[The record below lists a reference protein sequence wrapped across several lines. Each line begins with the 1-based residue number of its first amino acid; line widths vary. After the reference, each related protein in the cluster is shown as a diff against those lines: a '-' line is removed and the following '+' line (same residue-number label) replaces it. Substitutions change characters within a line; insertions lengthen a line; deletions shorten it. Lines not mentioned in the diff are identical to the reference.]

1 MKIAV
6 YLCACGA
13 NISEGIDFA
22 AISLELGQRADVAY
36 VKTID
41 FICSEEGKQAVEA
54 DLRELRPD
62 RVVVAAC
69 SPREYERALM
79 DTVERGGMNRYFLQF
94 VNIREQVAWVTPDRV
109 QAAAKAAAQ
118 IHGALA
124 RVARHRP
131 LEKKQL
137 EVCRDLLVIGAGPAG
152 LKASLALAEAGRK
165 VLLVE
170 KSPALGGMPSRY
182 EELFPNMECGPCLLE
197 PAIGDVIH
205 GPHSANLEYLTMA
218 EVSGVKGYY
227 GNFTVTVHQRPRFV
241 DAEMCVGCAECVAP
255 CPVTTPNEFDCGL
268 SLRKAMAFPYPGALP
283 NIPFLDEKTCLRQT
297 GADCTACQA
306 ACPVEGAVRFDDA
319 PRTVERTVGAI
330 IVAVGAS
337 LYDCRNLPELGHG
350 TVPGVYTSLEF
361 ERIMASNGPT
371 AGELRRHDGEAPGSV
386 AIVHCVGSL
395 SADHRP
401 YCSGVCCEYAFKF
414 NHMIEKKLP
423 GTKIHHLY
431 RELVMPGKEDF
442 TLSNHARHNPHS
454 TFSRYGAAAQ
464 VKVRQGQGDAVI
476 DYQDEE
482 GKPRSVSADL
492 VVLCPAVTGS
502 EGSERLAAIL
512 ETPRDNFGFFEEL
525 HGRIDSSQSKVKG
538 IYIAGAC
545 QAPMDIQKAVNQGMA
560 CAGYVLSGLAEGRTL
575 EIDPITAWVEEERCS
590 RCRTC
595 GSVCPYKAI
604 SFPDDKEAA
613 SVNALLCHGCGTCV
627 AACPAGA
634 MRGNHFEND
643 QIMAEIGALLV

>member
-13 NISEGIDFA
+13 NVSERIDFA
-22 AISLELGQRADVAY
+22 ELSLELGQRADVAY
-36 VKTID
+36 VKTAD
-41 FICSEEGKQAVEA
+41 FVCSEESKEAVETE
-54 DLRELRPD
+54 LRERRPD

-69 SPREYERALM
+69 SPREYERALG
-79 DTVERGGMNRYFLQF
+79 DVLERAGMNRYFLQF
-94 VNIREQVAWVTPDRV
+94 VNIREQVAWVTPDRA
-109 QAAAKAAAQ
+109 QATAKAAAQ
-118 IHGALA
+118 IHAALA
-124 RVARHRP
+124 RVANHRP
-131 LEKKQL
+131 LEKKEL
-137 EVCRDLLVIGAGPAG
+137 EVCRDVLVIGAGPAG
-152 LKASLALAEAGRK
+152 IKAALTLAEAGRK

-170 KSPALGGMPSRY
+170 KGPALGGMPSRY

-197 PAIGDVIH
+197 PAIGDVLH
-205 GPHSANLEYLTMA
+205 GPHSANLEYLTLA
-218 EVSGVKGYY
+218 EVAGVKGYY
-227 GNFTVTVHQRPRFV
+227 GNFTVTVRQSPRHV
-241 DAEMCVGCAECVAP
+241 DAELCVGCGECVAP

-268 SLRKAMAFPYPGALP
+268 SLRKAIAFPYPGVLP
-283 NIPFLDEKTCLRQT
+283 NIPFLDEKCCLRQT
-297 GADCTACQA
+297 GEDCTACQA
-306 ACPVEGAVRFDDA
+306 ACPVEGAVRYDEA
-319 PRTVERTVGAI
+319 SRTIERTVGAI

-337 LYDCRNLPELGHG
+337 LYDCRELPELGYG

-371 AGELRRHDGEAPGSV
+371 GGELRGRDGQAPGSV

-401 YCSGVCCEYAFKF
+401 YCSGICCDYAFKF

-423 GTKIHHLY
+423 GTKILHLY
-431 RELVMPGKEDF
+431 RELVMPGKEEF
-442 TLSNHARHNPHS
+442 ALYNHARHNPNAS
-454 TFSRYGAAAQ
+454 FARYGAP
-464 VKVRQGQGDAVI
+464 VKVGKGEGNAVV

-482 GKPRSVSADL
+482 GTPRSVAADL

-502 EGSERLAAIL
+502 GGSGQLAGIL
-512 ETPRDNFGFFEEL
+512 ETPLDAFGFFEEL
-525 HGRIDSSQSKVKG
+525 HGRTDSAQSKVKG

-560 CAGYVLSGLAEGRTL
+560 SAGYVLSGLAEGRNL
-575 EIDPITAWVEEERCS
+575 EIDPITAWVDDERCS

-604 SFPDDKEAA
+604 SFPDDQEAA

-627 AACPAGA
+627 SACPAGA

-643 QIMAEIGALLV
+643 QILAELGALLV

>member
-13 NISEGIDFA
+13 NISERIDFPEL
-22 AISLELGQRADVAY
+22 SRELGRRADVAY
-36 VKTID
+36 VKTAD
-41 FICSEEGKQAVEA
+41 FICSEESKQAVEA
-54 DLRELRPD
+54 ELREHRPD

-69 SPREYERALM
+69 SPREYERALG
-79 DTVERGGMNRYFLQF
+79 DVLERAGMNRYFLQF
-94 VNIREQVAWVTPDRV
+94 VNIREQVAWVTPGRE
-109 QAAAKAAAQ
+109 QATAKAAAQ
-118 IHGALA
+118 IHAALA
-124 RVARHRP
+124 RVANHRP
-131 LEKKQL
+131 LERKEL
-137 EVCRDLLVIGAGPAG
+137 EVCRDVLVIGAGPAG
-152 LKASLALAEAGRK
+152 IKAALTLAEAGRK

-197 PAIGDVIH
+197 PAIGDVLH
-205 GPHSANLEYLTMA
+205 GPHSANLEYLTLA
-218 EVSGVKGYY
+218 EVTGVKGYY
-227 GNFTVTVHQRPRFV
+227 GNFTVTVRQSPRHV
-241 DAEMCVGCAECVAP
+241 DAELCVGCGECVAP
-255 CPVTTPNEFDCGL
+255 CPATTPNEFDCGL
-268 SLRKAMAFPYPGALP
+268 SLRKAIAFPYPGVLP
-283 NIPFLDEKTCLRQT
+283 NIPFLDEKCCLRQT
-297 GADCTACQA
+297 GDGCTACQA
-306 ACPVEGAVRFDDA
+306 ACPVEGAVRYDDA
-319 PRTVERTVGAI
+319 PRTIERAVGAI
-330 IVAVGAS
+330 IVAVGAG
-337 LYDCRNLPELGHG
+337 LYDCRELPELGYG

-371 AGELRRHDGEAPGSV
+371 GGELRRHDGEAPGSV

-401 YCSGVCCEYAFKF
+401 YCSGICCDYAFKF

-423 GTKIHHLY
+423 GTKILHLY
-431 RELVMPGKEDF
+431 RELVMPGKEEF
-442 TLSNHARHNPHS
+442 TLYAHARHNPHAS
-454 TFSRYGAAAQ
+454 FARYGAP
-464 VKVRQGQGDAVI
+464 VKVKQGEGHAVV

-482 GKPRSVSADL
+482 GRPRSVAADL

-502 EGSERLAAIL
+502 GGAGHLAGIL
-512 ETPRDNFGFFEEL
+512 ETPRDAFGFFEEL
-525 HGRIDSSQSKVKG
+525 HGRTDSAQSKVKG

-560 CAGYVLSGLAEGRTL
+560 AAGYVLSGLAEGRKL
-575 EIDPITAWVEEERCS
+575 EIDPITAWVDDERCS

-604 SFPDDKEAA
+604 SFPDDQEAA

-627 AACPAGA
+627 SACPAGA

-643 QIMAEIGALLV
+643 QILAELGALLV